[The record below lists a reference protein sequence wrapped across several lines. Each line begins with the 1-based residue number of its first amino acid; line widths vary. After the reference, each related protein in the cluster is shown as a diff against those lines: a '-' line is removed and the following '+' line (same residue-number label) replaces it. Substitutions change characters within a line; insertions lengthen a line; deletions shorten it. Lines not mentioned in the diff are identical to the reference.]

1 MNIVKEINNI
11 ITKNVK
17 YSTEIEKEKRE
28 CSELNKKAN
37 ILAVGQIQKRSIKA
51 NVFSESQQ
59 VNRPLEQQRA
69 RNLIEELGIK
79 YIDNL
84 SANFSYPCLDG
95 TTSRWCSENEQ
106 VVESDTE
113 FKSLRLE
120 PKRLCTYIEYSKDVI
135 LNSSSEV
142 AQAIESDLIESIFE
156 QVQSA
161 MFNEI
166 YDESSAMSISD
177 YADICNLEFQASEQK
192 ISNSVYLLSPTAAK
206 EIKQMTNGDSP
217 IFNNGQ
223 INGNKAIETP
233 LLDGNKIIFA
243 DFTKLLLA
251 QWGCGL
257 DVTTDPVTKA
267 KDGVIRVTSNTYW
280 AWGAIDE
287 NAFVY
292 AKIGE

>member
-1 MNIVKEINNI
+1 MNIVKEINNL

-17 YSTEIEKEKRE
+17 YSTEVEKEKRE

-51 NVFSESQQ
+51 NVFSDTQR
-59 VNRPLEQQRA
+59 VNRPQEQQRGK
-69 RNLIEELGIK
+69 NLIQELGIK

-84 SANFSYPCLDG
+84 ASNFSYPCLDG
-95 TTSRWCSENEQ
+95 TTSRWCTENEQ
-106 VVESDTE
+106 VTESETE
-113 FKSLRLE
+113 FKSLRLT
-120 PKRLCTYIEYSKDVI
+120 PKRLCTYIEYSKDII

-166 YDESSAMSISD
+166 YDDSSAMTIASYSDISD
-177 YADICNLEFQASEQK
+177 LEYQAAEQK
-192 ISNSVYLLSPTAAK
+192 ISNGVYLMSPTAAK
-206 EIKQMTNGDSP
+206 EIKEMKNGDAP
-217 IFNNGQ
+217 IFINGM
-223 INGNKAIETP
+223 INGNRAIETP

-251 QWGCGL
+251 QWGCGI
-257 DVTTDPVTKA
+257 DITTDPVTKA
-267 KDGVIRVTSNTYW
+267 KDGIIRVISNTYW
-280 AWGAIDE
+280 NWGTIDE